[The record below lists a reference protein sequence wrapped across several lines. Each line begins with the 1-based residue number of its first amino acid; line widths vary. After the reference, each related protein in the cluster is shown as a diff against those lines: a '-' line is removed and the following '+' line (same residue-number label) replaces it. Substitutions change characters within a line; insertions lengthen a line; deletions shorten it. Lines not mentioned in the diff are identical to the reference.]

1 MQQALGFHR
10 SCIRPAAWT
19 SRREEPRGPT
29 GESGRRWP
37 SGEPEYEL
45 RRLKTHVGRH
55 DSVSMVHDYSVGERM
70 SVIVCLDASPLPLRR
85 RRVGVRSPDPPARQA
100 RVGGRNRDAA
110 GWTSWRPRSCS
121 ACYMLTVPDNLALM
135 LLFSLEGI
143 KENLFKSD
151 RVCWLC
157 ILWMYSELVNWP
169 GCS

>member
-10 SCIRPAAWT
+10 SCIRPAAWA
-19 SRREEPRGPT
+19 SRREGPRGPT
-29 GESGRRWP
+29 GESGRRRP

-70 SVIVCLDASPLPLRR
+70 SVIVLMPLLSRSAVGESASEAPTR
-85 RRVGVRSPDPPARQA
+85 PPAKA